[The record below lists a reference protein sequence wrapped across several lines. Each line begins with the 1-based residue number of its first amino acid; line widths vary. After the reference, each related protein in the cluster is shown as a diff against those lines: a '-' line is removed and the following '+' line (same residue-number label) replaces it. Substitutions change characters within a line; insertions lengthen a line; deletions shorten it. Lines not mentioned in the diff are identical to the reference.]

1 MKKLITTI
9 LASALSINTLAIA
22 PINISAAG
30 STFEFENG
38 TVYDTGDNI
47 TSVVTLS
54 GASGGK
60 AVDLKDS
67 GDSVTVNVSAA
78 SAGVQQLTI
87 RYSQPYDENGKYQNV
102 IVNGQNIGQIFCAYT
117 GEGQFRTV
125 SISAGLRSG
134 DNTVTV
140 EGSWGWTY
148 LDCITIGETSVSSGA
163 NPLISRNAPAYS
175 GKSNSASSGNDDKYY
190 TFWTSAPDDYLAY
203 DLSAVPKSQ
212 RKKVLAVWYNTST
225 YDNIGVY
232 VNKDAEPVD
241 YTIEVNKAA
250 GGSYPTAGWEAA

>member
-9 LASALSINTLAIA
+9 LASALSLNSLQIIPMNTTAT
-22 PINISAAG
+22 G
-30 STFEFENG
+30 GTYEFENG
-38 TVYDTGDNI
+38 SVYDTGDNE

-78 SAGVQQLTI
+78 SAGVQQLII

-117 GEGQFRTV
+117 GDGQFKTV
-125 SISAGLRSG
+125 CISAKLKAG

-140 EGSWGWTY
+140 ESSWGWTF
-148 LDCITIGETSVSSGA
+148 LDCITIGETSVSVGA
-163 NPLISRNAPAYS
+163 NPIISRNAPAYS
-175 GKSNSASSGNDDKYY
+175 GQCQQLSCPPGGNLPYPVESALLSDD
-190 TFWTSAPDDYLAY
+190 
-203 DLSAVPKSQ
+203 
-212 RKKVLAVWYNTST
+212 
-225 YDNIGVY
+225 
-232 VNKDAEPVD
+232 
-241 YTIEVNKAA
+241 
-250 GGSYPTAGWEAA
+250 

>member
-9 LASALSINTLAIA
+9 LASALSLNSLQIIPMNTTAT
-22 PINISAAG
+22 G
-30 STFEFENG
+30 GTYEFENG
-38 TVYDTGDNI
+38 SVYDTGDNE

-78 SAGVQQLTI
+78 SAGVQQLII

-117 GEGQFRTV
+117 GDGQFKTV
-125 SISAGLRSG
+125 CISAKLKAG

-140 EGSWGWTY
+140 ESSWGWTF
-148 LDCITIGETSVSSGA
+148 LDCITIGETSVSVGA
-163 NPLISRNAPAYS
+163 NPIISRNAPAYS
-175 GKSNSASSGNDDKYY
+175 GKSDSASSGNDDKYY

-203 DLSAVPKSQ
+203 DLSAIPLSQ
-212 RKKVLAVWYNTST
+212 RKKVLAV
-225 YDNIGVY
+225 
-232 VNKDAEPVD
+232 
-241 YTIEVNKAA
+241 
-250 GGSYPTAGWEAA
+250 